1 MFRSYD
7 NRERFLVKHFDD
19 KKNTIG
25 GYMDTIKLTINGR
38 EVTIS
43 GKSMIVDN
51 KEYLY
56 TEISAIKH
64 SSANRLYLFN
74 YEGKWQ
80 KFYYNE
86 EDTKKAS
93 ALFKQIAGLVAK
105 RAAHAA
111 SEGEPEAGTDGDAA
125 APEVPA
131 PAEQVS
137 DESGGSGGE
146 APVEDVKEEPE
157 TQTEE
162 VSEDVSE
169 EAPGDISEEAAGEPD
184 KEQDAS
190 DGVSVAAVSEA
201 SVEELEKKSKLKKAI
216 IIFAI
221 IIILFVGAGVAYF
234 FTIGPSNDA
243 SQGPTDGT
251 HQYNDIDELINE
263 IQE

>member
-105 RAAHAA
+105 RAAHAV
-111 SEGEPEAGTDGDAA
+111 SEGEPEAGTGEDAA

-169 EAPGDISEEAAGEPD
+169 EAPGKPD
-184 KEQDAS
+184 KEPGTS
-190 DGVSVAAVSEA
+190 DDVSDVAVSEV